1 MPGHIDYRLF
11 FPFREIS
18 RIEKTAYQKDSNWD
32 FFAHTREMKDGLL
45 MIPKNPNGF
54 TKRIEKLFIAPQDR
68 EKFIEQLPHGYV

>member
-1 MPGHIDYRLF
+1 
-11 FPFREIS
+11 
-18 RIEKTAYQKDSNWD
+18 
-32 FFAHTREMKDGLL
+32 MKDGLL